1 MKKHTKKLLS
11 IGLSAALIAPLAL
24 SNQGLVNAVSNAPT
38 EGKVIFNALDDTKKI
53 DLDVVGKKASLTRL
67 DSQTGSLVDYSKAW
81 NTSVGKDLSS
91 TGEVTFDSV
100 KSGKYALTLQVDDK
114 TNVTRFFNYTAKKS
128 DTKTSVVVPLLDK
141 FKKVDS
147 KVTGSIGGTIEGGK
161 NTKVAIVGKDT
172 TWTTTA
178 DENGKFRVYLPTG
191 TYDVVVIGN
200 DTVKD
205 DVATDDMRNEIYKS
219 IKVVAGQNASPFD
232 EMIALNKW
240 EDKENELGLNLG
252 TSLSSTSKEYKGS
265 LAKVAK
271 VSAYTVVEG
280 DKPANDVYTLLGES
294 IAKTDKTGK
303 TTFSIKLKKAQPDQ
317 KIAIVVEDEALN
329 RYVYS
334 PDKLA
339 KINPQLKP
347 DTTKNEIGQP
357 IELTFTDAT
366 KSYELSDTFK
376 VTAKLASDSGA
387 GSALKKKAGKDANDF
402 SVSSGKITIN
412 PSVFSET
419 GDYEITVTSPGFED
433 QTIIQKI
440 GLSTVKVAALTVK
453 AEKGSAEGST
463 KLTASAGTD
472 NTLKYNVSNA
482 VISTPVLYTKASVDL
497 KAFDG
502 KDITGV
508 DASSNKYVGVYEINK
523 DGQIVK
529 FKLVTLTA
537 AQINPVKTP

>member
-433 QTIIQKI
+433 QTITQKI